1 MLKYKTY
8 PAMQAILAALLFGA
22 SAPLSKVLLGNI
34 EPIPLASFLY
44 LGSGIGLLLF
54 QSIRHVAASVK
65 ETEAPLSKKDIPW
78 LLGAVLFGGVLAPI
92 LLMTSLQSTPA
103 STASLLLNF
112 EGVATTILA
121 FILFKENIGGRIG
134 FAVGFITLSSILL
147 SWDASNQWGISIGA
161 MGILAACICWGIDN
175 NFTRNISSKNPFTI
189 VILKGIGAGLFS
201 LVLSFILKNPIPNF
215 KIILGA
221 MLLGCFS
228 YGFSIVLFVLAMRN
242 MGSARTSAFFGTAPF
257 IGTILAF
264 LLFRSTPN
272 IMFIIALP
280 IMMSGTFL
288 LLKDNHGHKHLH
300 ESTQHEHNHTHD
312 DEHHNHPHEN
322 VETSSNESHSHV
334 HTHESLEHTHPHMPD
349 THHRHS
355 HIE

>member
-1 MLKYKTY
+1 
-8 PAMQAILAALLFGA
+8 
-22 SAPLSKVLLGNI
+22 
-34 EPIPLASFLY
+34 
-44 LGSGIGLLLF
+44 
-54 QSIRHVAASVK
+54 
-65 ETEAPLSKKDIPW
+65 
-78 LLGAVLFGGVLAPI
+78 
-92 LLMTSLQSTPA
+92 
-103 STASLLLNF
+103 
-112 EGVATTILA
+112 
-121 FILFKENIGGRIG
+121 
-134 FAVGFITLSSILL
+134 
-147 SWDASNQWGISIGA
+147 
-161 MGILAACICWGIDN
+161 
-175 NFTRNISSKNPFTI
+175 
-189 VILKGIGAGLFS
+189 
-201 LVLSFILKNPIPNF
+201 LKNPIPNF